1 MTSAVGH
8 SLQVSWVHTTTPAP
22 PPQALFSLGIPRVPL
37 NPSWFCVRAP
47 KAHMS
52 HPPPDSL
59 AVGTHS
65 PPSVPKP
72 PEKQMMGVSQNKEPL
87 HRVSPRIVAH
97 TWIYFSIHWHN
108 EWQAGACDSKLL
120 FFNELVHYCPTHVAS
135 ATYHLPLQKHNKS
148 DEMFSV
154 FFSHFEWVIKRQ
166 LAFYEPDSVR
176 KVLYKSFEMWLNSWR
191 IDIQ

>member
-1 MTSAVGH
+1 MCLCVAMYAKSETIEKRLESATGLEYYSPDFSKARKRWKDMLAIRSMTSAFGH
-8 SLQVSWVHTTTPAP
+8 SLQMSWVHTTARAP

-52 HPPPDSL
+52 HPPPNSL
-59 AVGTHS
+59 AVGTHP

-87 HRVSPRIVAH
+87 HRVSPRIVR
-97 TWIYFSIHWHN
+97 TYLDLFSIHWHN
-108 EWQAGACDSKLL
+108 EWRAGPCDWKLL

-135 ATYHLPLQKHNKS
+135 ATYHSPLEAQ
-148 DEMFSV
+148 
-154 FFSHFEWVIKRQ
+154 
-166 LAFYEPDSVR
+166 
-176 KVLYKSFEMWLNSWR
+176 
-191 IDIQ
+191 